1 MLGDSGSYVLWHCS
15 GRVLGRVLPHYC
27 QMKFSFVTWLP
38 LTPGSGGRSL
48 SLFVMGGISS
58 SDTTM
63 RIFSL
68 PLGNGESPDSIKPP
82 LTPPQRKREGLPRY
96 CPGYP
101 YCFHWPWCGMGETV
115 LILTTRNESPDPYLI
130 FSDTTVMKVLGTSL
144 QLCERKCL
152 VYPPSLCWY
161 GWWWGHSFFCGVWL
175 EWSCYYLK
183 VSVFLSCPFP
193 GPSTREDFVAFFFW
207 SVPIG
212 ISGLLPSSTPSLG
225 YEAKRLP
232 RELIR
237 GIIPH
242 VPKSLASL
250 TSYLLLS

>member
-1 MLGDSGSYVLWHCS
+1 
-15 GRVLGRVLPHYC
+15 
-27 QMKFSFVTWLP
+27 
-38 LTPGSGGRSL
+38 
-48 SLFVMGGISS
+48 
-58 SDTTM
+58 
-63 RIFSL
+63 
-68 PLGNGESPDSIKPP
+68 
-82 LTPPQRKREGLPRY
+82 
-96 CPGYP
+96 
-101 YCFHWPWCGMGETV
+101 MGERV
-115 LILTTRNESPDPYLI
+115 LILTTRNESPDPYLV
-130 FSDTTVMKVLGTSL
+130 FSGTIVMKVLGTSL

-152 VYPPSLCWY
+152 VSPPSLCWY

-193 GPSTREDFVAFFFW
+193 GPSTREIRFLWRFFL
-207 SVPIG
+207 VCAIG
-212 ISGLLPSSTPSLG
+212 ISGLLSSSTPSLG

-232 RELIR
+232 RELIS